1 MVEEKGI
8 VKDVLNN
15 ERKKIAWVCFF
26 YVLYFE
32 VMFRDCDA
40 EAVGTATA
48 QNRGRVTRVC

>member
-15 ERKKIAWVCFF
+15 ERKKSLGFFFF

-48 QNRGRVTRVC
+48 QNRGKVTRVC